1 MVGGPARGVE
11 TAAVLAALPRD
22 TWSVLPHAGWRR
34 GSSTYVGHVVVGPS
48 GVFVIEA
55 KAWAGMVEVR
65 DGVLRHDG
73 RARATTIADA
83 SDSAGAVARILPF
96 VPRGVVRGA
105 LCFERG
111 EWLSVTAGAVLVC
124 STSSILEADRLGP
137 DRPRARRGQARVA
150 RAPAGPAPADPDQRC
165 PCDADARAA
174 AVGSDRLGSPGDG
187 LVCRRDARVL
197 RGTRDGHQ
205 PRQWART
212 PTRTLQT
219 AGAGQRQAAHPGR
232 HRSRLGAQSRRPG
245 SPP

>member
-11 TAAVLAALPRD
+11 TATVLAALPRD
-22 TWSVLPHAGWRR
+22 TWCVLPHAGWRR
-34 GSSTYVGHVVVGPS
+34 GSSTYAGHVVVGPT

-96 VPRGVVRGA
+96 VPRDVVRGA

-124 STSSILEADRLGP
+124 STSSILEAIASAPTVLAP
-137 DRPRARRGQARVA
+137 DEVRRVSLELQLALHPPIPISDV
-150 RAPAGPAPADPDQRC
+150 PA
-165 PCDADARAA
+165 
-174 AVGSDRLGSPGDG
+174 
-187 LVCRRDARVL
+187 
-197 RGTRDGHQ
+197 T
-205 PRQWART
+205 RT
-212 PTRTLQT
+212 PAQQRWVRT
-219 AGAGQRQAAHPGR
+219 A
-232 HRSRLGAQSRRPG
+232 
-245 SPP
+245 